1 MSFGVLLNI
10 LFVPTK
16 NLPFS
21 GFVPA
26 NTAGAPS
33 HFTVTFTF
41 DFALP
46 DNISCNDSKKFVTS
60 EMPSAPKL
68 KISSSACS
76 RCRFFGMIT
85 EIVTKL
91 GIPIASA
98 LVGGFFIFLIL
109 KYILES
115 VTGQVDFLHNVIT
128 SLDNRVKTMNNDIIR
143 IDTLVSSA
151 LGLAP
156 DTERIARADGKIDAR
171 KD

>member
-1 MSFGVLLNI
+1 M
-10 LFVPTK
+10 
-16 NLPFS
+16 
-21 GFVPA
+21 
-26 NTAGAPS
+26 
-33 HFTVTFTF
+33 
-41 DFALP
+41 DFA
-46 DNISCNDSKKFVTS
+46 
-60 EMPSAPKL
+60 
-68 KISSSACS
+68 
-76 RCRFFGMIT
+76 MIT

-98 LVGGFFIFLIL
+98 LIVGFFIFLIL